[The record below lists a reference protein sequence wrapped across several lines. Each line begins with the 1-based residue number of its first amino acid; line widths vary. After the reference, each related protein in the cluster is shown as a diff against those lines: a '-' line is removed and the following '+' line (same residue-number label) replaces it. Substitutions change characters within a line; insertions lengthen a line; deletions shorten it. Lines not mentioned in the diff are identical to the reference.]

1 MNSNLL
7 LRIAAVLAFIHC
19 VTHTFGGVLAPPR
32 HGAEEIAVIET
43 MKTHH
48 FNVMGS
54 TRSYWDFFF
63 GYGLFVTVFLLF
75 YALILWYLGS
85 LASRNLPWIRP
96 ILVFLFLNFMVMAI
110 ISWKYFFL
118 APALTEFLIA
128 LCVGWV
134 MMKSSTQ
141 A

>member
-1 MNSNLL
+1 M
-7 LRIAAVLAFIHC
+7 
-19 VTHTFGGVLAPPR
+19 
-32 HGAEEIAVIET
+32 IET

-85 LASRNLPWIRP
+85 LASRNLPWIRL